1 MRAWNSPPDFRVLS
15 ELPELIA
22 VDKPAGLL
30 VHPTKPG
37 GPRTLWDGLRELL
50 SYELANGGHLAIL
63 NRLDRETSGVV
74 VVAKTLRAARE
85 CVRCMERREALKEY
99 EAICFGW
106 PADDAFDMDL
116 PILRKGEV
124 EDSKVWLLRMAHPS
138 GQPAQTVF
146 RVLDRFSGTDRTR
159 FCRVRAFP
167 KTGRTHQIRVHLA
180 AAGHPVVGDK
190 LYARGEEWYLRFI
203 ENGWT
208 PEHEAALFFPRH
220 LLHATKIAFDPDEG
234 VEFFSPPDC
243 LDAAVR
249 QLRGG

>member
-1 MRAWNSPPDFRVLS
+1 MSAWNSPPDFRVLA

-37 GPRTLWDGLRELL
+37 GPRTLWDGARELL
-50 SYELANGGHLAIL
+50 AYELANGGHLAIL

-85 CVRCMERREALKEY
+85 CVRCMERREASKEY

-106 PADDAFDMDL
+106 PVDDTFEVDL

-180 AAGHPVVGDK
+180 AAGYPVVGDK
-190 LYARGEEWYLRFI
+190 LYAKGEEWYLRFI

-208 PEHEAALFFPRH
+208 AEHRLALRFPRH
-220 LLHATKIAFDPDEG
+220 LLHATRLCFPFDG
-234 VEFFSPPDC
+234 GIEFCSPPDC
-243 LDAAVR
+243 LDEAAR
-249 QLRGG
+249 ELCGR